1 MHIVAYCIFDMTPYE
16 SFLLIKNESS
26 NLKQLLLVTLLL
38 MQYLYLYL
46 YIYLYL
52 SISISIYL
60 SIYLLQSRYKYNV
73 RFFKKIIEKH
83 IFLLSRYFLT
93 ISVAS
98 YIYIY
103 NIG

>member
-46 YIYLYL
+46 YLYIYLYL
-52 SISISIYL
+52 S
-60 SIYLLQSRYKYNV
+60 
-73 RFFKKIIEKH
+73 KIIEKH